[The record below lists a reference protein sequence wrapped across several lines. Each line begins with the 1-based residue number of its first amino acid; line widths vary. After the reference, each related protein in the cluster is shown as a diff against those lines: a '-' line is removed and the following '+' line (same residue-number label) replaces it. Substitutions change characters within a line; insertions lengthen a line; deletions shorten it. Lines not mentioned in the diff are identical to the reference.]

1 VSRRRYPVL
10 EYTFLSF
17 YSTKGIYR
25 NVLVSSPAG
34 IKMETSLL
42 LEKKNGKDCV
52 SQNLTCESEGT
63 YIIVSLLD
71 IGYFTGNNM

>member
-1 VSRRRYPVL
+1 MNVSVSLPV
-10 EYTFLSF
+10 
-17 YSTKGIYR
+17 
-25 NVLVSSPAG
+25 G